1 LDALC
6 NAYADQL
13 LKSAAIRKQGNT
25 KNLLTATENLLSA
38 ANKEMNQY

>member
-6 NAYADQL
+6 NAYADHL
-13 LKSAAIRKQGNT
+13 LNSAAIRKQGNA
-25 KNLLTATENLLSA
+25 KILLTATENLLSA